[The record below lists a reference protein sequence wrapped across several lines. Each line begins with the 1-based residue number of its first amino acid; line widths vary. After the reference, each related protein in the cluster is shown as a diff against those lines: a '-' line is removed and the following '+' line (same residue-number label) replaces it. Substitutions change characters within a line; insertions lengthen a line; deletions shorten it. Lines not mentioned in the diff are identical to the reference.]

1 MSKKFLGKVLA
12 GAALGG
18 AMLLIAPGVALAD
31 DGPGGD
37 WSHAQEDKGATQCA
51 PSWGEDAKKDGAGWG
66 EDAKK
71 DEKGAKPEVAKPE
84 DAKKDGAGWGEDAKK
99 DEKGA
104 KPEVAKPEAAK
115 EDGDK
120 KECEAPKGWVDG
132 GDAGS
137 SVDGTLA
144 TAGGTLLGAAALGG
158 IVLMRRR
165 RTDGSLA

>member
-51 PSWGEDAKKDGAGWG
+51 PSWG
-66 EDAKK
+66 
-71 DEKGAKPEVAKPE
+71 E

>member
-18 AMLLIAPGVALAD
+18 AMLFIAPGVALAD
-31 DGPGGD
+31 GAPSGD
-37 WSHAQEDKGATQCA
+37 WSHAQDDKGAAECA
-51 PSWGEDAKKDGAGWG
+51 PSWGEDAKKDAPWS
-66 EDAKK
+66 
-71 DEKGAKPEVAKPE
+71 
-84 DAKKDGAGWGEDAKK
+84 K

-115 EDGDK
+115 AAPDA
-120 KECEAPKGWVDG
+120 ECEAPKGWVDG
-132 GDAGS
+132 GEAGS

>member
-18 AMLLIAPGVALAD
+18 AMLFIAPGVALAD
-31 DGPGGD
+31 GAPSGD
-37 WSHAQEDKGATQCA
+37 WSHAQDDKGAAHCA
-51 PSWGEDAKKDGAGWG
+51 PSWGEDAKKDGAPWS

-71 DEKGAKPEVAKPE
+71 DEKGAKPE
-84 DAKKDGAGWGEDAKK
+84 
-99 DEKGA
+99 
-104 KPEVAKPEAAK
+104 AAK
-115 EDGDK
+115 AAPGG
-120 KECEAPKGWVDG
+120 ECEAPKGWVDG